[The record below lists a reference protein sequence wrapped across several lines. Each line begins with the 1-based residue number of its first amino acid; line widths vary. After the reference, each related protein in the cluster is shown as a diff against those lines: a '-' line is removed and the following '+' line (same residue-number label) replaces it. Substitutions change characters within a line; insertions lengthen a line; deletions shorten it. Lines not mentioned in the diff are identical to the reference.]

1 MIERPQDG
9 RHQRDKVFDP
19 IAHRLDYK
27 DCDGQ
32 RSEVLLK
39 LEVAVHGEERIEAH
53 RGYREQLAVLDAGP
67 SAALNR

>member
-9 RHQRDKVFDP
+9 RHQRNKVFDP

-32 RSEVLLK
+32 RSEILLK
-39 LEVAVHGEERIEAH
+39 LEIAVHGEERIKAR
-53 RGYREQLAVLDAGP
+53 RGYR
-67 SAALNR
+67 

>member
-1 MIERPQDG
+1 MIERPQGG
-9 RHQRDKVFDP
+9 RYQRDKLFDP

-27 DCDGQ
+27 DCDRQ

-39 LEVAVHGEERIEAH
+39 LELAVHGEERIEA
-53 RGYREQLAVLDAGP
+53 RGGFREQLAVLDAGP